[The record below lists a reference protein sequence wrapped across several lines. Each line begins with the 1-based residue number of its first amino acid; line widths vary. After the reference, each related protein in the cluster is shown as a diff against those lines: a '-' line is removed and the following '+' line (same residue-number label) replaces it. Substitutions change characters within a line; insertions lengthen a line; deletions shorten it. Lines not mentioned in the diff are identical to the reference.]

1 MSTSESKAK
10 MYARSLLA
18 HRSTAEGGIVDEQGL
33 YTLTDDLNMMRCD
46 TPEYIDF
53 VKNFVA
59 THADSPASSQPTVKI
74 ARKFCETWPLPKKAT
89 TALDTIRVAAMD
101 SSFNPPHYC
110 HGAFMECLGVMDL
123 RSEDKRLANIGAAH
137 SLEIDAYLLLLASQN
152 ADKPLQGASLS
163 QRMRMVDML
172 ATTVAVDSS
181 SDTWH
186 LWKNRKQFLATNLHN
201 MAIGMV
207 NTPRFVDKLQAVRD
221 VVCQEYGN
229 SEATPKVLCYFAM
242 GWDTITR
249 FFDAK
254 YYGPEFPAEIDQFF
268 AEGGRIA
275 YARRLGFLDSDV
287 EEFFAA
293 PRMAPYLPFI
303 YELELPKRVK
313 HISSTGVRLAILE
326 SSHNVRDIPPRILQ
340 YANSNQLYR
349 EE

>member
-18 HRSTAEGGIVDEQGL
+18 HRSTAEAGMVVEQGQ

-46 TPEYIDF
+46 TPEYDDF
-53 VKNFVA
+53 VRNFVA
-59 THADSPASSQPTVKI
+59 THAPTANIQPTVKI
-74 ARKFCETWPLPKKAT
+74 ARKFSETWPLAKKTT
-89 TALDTIRVAAMD
+89 TAPEAIRVAVMD

-110 HGAFMECLGVMDL
+110 HGAFMECLGVMEH
-123 RSEDKRLANIGAAH
+123 RSEDKRQANTGAPH
-137 SLEIDAYLLLLASQN
+137 SLEIDAYLLLLATQN
-152 ADKPLQGASLS
+152 ADKPLQGATLS

-186 LWKNRKQFLATNLHN
+186 LWKNRKEFLATNLHN

-207 NTPRFVDKLQAVRD
+207 NTPRFIDKLQAVRD
-221 VVCQEYGN
+221 VICQEYGN
-229 SEATPKVLCYFAM
+229 SESPPKVLCFFAM
-242 GWDTITR
+242 GWDTLIR

-268 AEGGRIA
+268 ADGGRIA
-275 YARRLGFLDSDV
+275 YARRMGFLDGDV
-287 EEFFAA
+287 EEFFAS
-293 PRMAPYLPFI
+293 PLMAPYLRYI
-303 YELELPKRVK
+303 YELNLPKRVK
-313 HISSTGVRLAILE
+313 HISSTGVRQAILE